1 MTADDVTDL
10 KIVGGHRPPLQW
22 KAHNMAKLVIA
33 GEQRDA
39 SDGGT
44 AEIRNPSNGE
54 LVDRVAHATQEDVNR
69 AIDAAEEAFP
79 KWSAVPPAHRAEIL
93 YKAVRLLHEREKEL
107 ARLLTQEQGK
117 PLREA
122 VLEIRRFAHTL
133 EHYAGLAKTIRGGY
147 VPALDDRRYG
157 MIIKKPIGV
166 CGSIVPWNFPV
177 SLLGNKIGPA
187 LITGNTVVV
196 KPAATTPLTDI
207 QVVLVLN
214 EAGLP
219 PGVLNIVP
227 GPAQIVGETL
237 LQDPRVRKIGFTG
250 ATSTGK
256 HVMEV
261 AARNVKRVTLELGGS
276 DPMIVCDDAD
286 LDEAASAASVGRFF
300 NCGQACLAIKRL
312 YLFDKIYD
320 AFLSKLLPKIEK
332 LRVGDGLEQGV
343 IVGPLHTAAQRD
355 EVEGQVADAV
365 GRGAKILA
373 GGKRPS
379 GEPFAKGNFYLPTLL
394 VDVDEKSRVVQEEV
408 FGPALPVMRVK
419 DLDEAITKANSSIY
433 GLGSSI
439 WTRDLDT
446 ATAAA
451 ERIDAG
457 YTWINS
463 PQIIFDELPFGG
475 LKQSG
480 LGKEHGEEALDYY
493 METKSVVVARRE

>member
-1 MTADDVTDL
+1 
-10 KIVGGHRPPLQW
+10 
-22 KAHNMAKLVIA
+22 MAKLVIG

-44 AEIRNPSNGE
+44 SEIRNPATGE
-54 LVDRVAHATQEDVNR
+54 IVDRVAAGTQEDINR
-69 AIDAAEEAFP
+69 AIDAAQTAFP
-79 KWSAVPPAHRAEIL
+79 KWSAVPPPERAAILFKAAH
-93 YKAVRLLHEREKEL
+93 LLGEREKDV

-157 MIIKKPIGV
+157 MIIKRPMGV

-207 QVVLVLN
+207 QVVLILN

-227 GPAQIVGETL
+227 GPANIVGEAL
-237 LQDPRVRKIGFTG
+237 LKDPRVRKIGFTG

-261 AARNVKRVTLELGGS
+261 AAQNVKRVTLELGGS
-276 DPMIVCDDAD
+276 DPMIVCDDAEI
-286 LDEAASAASVGRFF
+286 DEAVSAASVGRFF

-312 YLFDKIYD
+312 YLFEKIYD
-320 AFLSKLLPKIEK
+320 QFVSKLITKVEK
-332 LRVGDGLEQGV
+332 LRVGNGLEQGV
-343 IVGPLHTAAQRD
+343 IVGPLHTAAQRE

-365 GRGAKILA
+365 KRGAKVLT

-379 GEPFAKGNFYLPTLL
+379 GNEFAKGNFYLPTIL
-394 VDVDEKSRVVQEEV
+394 VDVDDQSKVVQEEV
-408 FGPALPVMRVK
+408 FGPALPIMRVK
-419 DLDEAITKANSSIY
+419 DLEEAIAKANSSIY

-451 ERIDAG
+451 EKLEAG

-475 LKQSG
+475 VKQSG

-493 METKSVVVARRE
+493 METKSVVVARGE

>member
-1 MTADDVTDL
+1 
-10 KIVGGHRPPLQW
+10 
-22 KAHNMAKLVIA
+22 IA

-44 AEIRNPSNGE
+44 TEIRNPATGD
-54 LVDRVAHATQEDVNR
+54 LVDRVAAGTQEDINQ
-69 AIDAAEEAFP
+69 AIDAAQAAFK
-79 KWSAVPPAHRAEIL
+79 KWSAVPPPQRAAIL
-93 YKAVRLLHEREKEL
+93 YKAAHLLGEREKEL

-133 EHYAGLAKTIRGGY
+133 EHYAGLAKSIRGGY

-166 CGSIVPWNFPV
+166 CGSIVPWNFPL

-196 KPAATTPLTDI
+196 KPAGTTPLTDI
-207 QVVLVLN
+207 QAVHILN
-214 EAGLP
+214 QAGLP

-227 GPAQIVGETL
+227 GPARIVGEAL
-237 LQDPRVRKIGFTG
+237 LKDPRVRKIGFTG
-250 ATSTGK
+250 ATATGK

-261 AARNVKRVTLELGGS
+261 AAQNVKRVTLELGGS

-286 LDEAASAASVGRFF
+286 IDEAVSAASVGRFF

-320 AFLSKLLPKIEK
+320 EFVSKLVAKVAK
-332 LRVGDGLEQGV
+332 LRVGNGLEPGV

-355 EVEGQVADAV
+355 EIEDQVRDAV
-365 GRGAKILA
+365 ERGARLLV

-379 GEPFAKGNFYLPTLL
+379 GDGFAKGNFYLPALL
-394 VDVDEKSRVVQEEV
+394 ADVDETSKIVQEEV
-408 FGPALPVMRVK
+408 FGPALPIMRVR
-419 DLDEAITKANSSIY
+419 DLDEAIEKANNSIY
-433 GLGSSI
+433 GLGSSV
-439 WTRDLDT
+439 WTRDLDQ
-446 ATAAA
+446 ANRAA
-451 ERIDAG
+451 EHLDAG

-475 LKQSG
+475 VKHSG
-480 LGKEHGEEALDYY
+480 LGKEHGSEALDYY
-493 METKSVVVARRE
+493 METKSVVVAREVPS

>member
-1 MTADDVTDL
+1 
-10 KIVGGHRPPLQW
+10 
-22 KAHNMAKLVIA
+22 MAKMIIA
-33 GEQRDA
+33 GEHRDA

-44 AEIRNPSNGE
+44 TEIRNAATGE
-54 LVDRVAHATQEDVNR
+54 IVDRVAAGTQEDVDR
-69 AIDAAEEAFP
+69 AIDAAEAAFK
-79 KWSAVPPAHRAEIL
+79 KWSSVPPPKRAEIL
-93 YKAVRLLHEREKEL
+93 FTAAHILKEREKEL
-107 ARLLTQEQGK
+107 ARLLTKEQGK

-196 KPAATTPLTDI
+196 KPAGTTPLTDI
-207 QVVLVLN
+207 QVVHILH

-219 PGVLNIVP
+219 PGVLNVVP
-227 GPAQIVGETL
+227 GPGGIVGESL
-237 LQDPRVRKIGFTG
+237 LKDPRVRKIGFTG

-261 AARNVKRVTLELGGS
+261 AAQNIKRVTLELGGS

-286 LDEAASAASVGRFF
+286 IDEAVSAASVGRFF

-312 YLFDKIYD
+312 YLFEKIYD
-320 AFLSKLLPKIEK
+320 QFVSKLLTKVEK
-332 LRVGDGLEQGV
+332 LRVGNGLEQGV

-355 EVEGQVADAV
+355 EVETQLADAV
-365 GRGAKILA
+365 ERGAKVLT
-373 GGKRPS
+373 GGKRPT
-379 GEPFAKGNFYLPTLL
+379 GDGFAKGNFYLPTVL
-394 VDVDEKSRVVQEEV
+394 VDVDENSKVVQEEV

-419 DLDEAITKANSSIY
+419 DLDEAIAKANNSIY

-439 WTRDLDT
+439 WTRDVYKAND
-446 ATAAA
+446 AA
-451 ERIDAG
+451 ERLEAG
-457 YTWINS
+457 YTWVNS

-475 LKQSG
+475 VKQSG
-480 LGKEHGEEALDYY
+480 LGKEHGSEALDYY

>member
-1 MTADDVTDL
+1 
-10 KIVGGHRPPLQW
+10 
-22 KAHNMAKLVIA
+22 MAKLFIA

-39 SDGGT
+39 SDRGVT
-44 AEIRNPSNGE
+44 EIRNPATGE
-54 LVDRVAHATQEDVNR
+54 VVDRVAAATQDDVDR
-69 AIDAAEEAFP
+69 AIDAAESSFK
-79 KWSAVPPAHRAEIL
+79 KWSAVPPSQRAEIL
-93 YKAVRLLHEREKEL
+93 YKGAHLLKEREKDL

-117 PLREA
+117 PIREA

-133 EHYAGLAKTIRGGY
+133 EHYAGLAKSIRGGY
-147 VPALDDRRYG
+147 VPALDDKRYG

-187 LITGNTVVV
+187 LVTGNTVVV
-196 KPAATTPLTDI
+196 KPAGTTPLTDI
-207 QVVLVLN
+207 QAVIIMH

-227 GPAQIVGETL
+227 GPARIVGETL
-237 LQDPRVRKIGFTG
+237 LKDPRVRKIGFTG
-250 ATSTGK
+250 ATSTGR

-261 AARNVKRVTLELGGS
+261 AAQTVKRVTLELGGS
-276 DPMIVCDDAD
+276 DPMIVCDDANI
-286 LDEAASAASVGRFF
+286 DEAVSAASVGRFF

-320 AFLSKLLPKIEK
+320 EFVKKLAGKMDKLL
-332 LRVGDGLEQGV
+332 VGNGLEQGV

-355 EVEGQVADAV
+355 EVEDQVNDAV
-365 GRGAKILA
+365 KRGARVLA
-373 GGKRPS
+373 GGKRPAGDGFS
-379 GEPFAKGNFYLPTLL
+379 KGNFYLPTLL
-394 VDVDEKSRVVQEEV
+394 ADVADSSKVLKEEV
-408 FGPALPVMRVK
+408 FGPALPIMRVK
-419 DLDEAITKANSSIY
+419 DLDEAIEKANDSIY

-439 WTRDLDT
+439 WTRDLDK
-446 ATAAA
+446 ATQAA
-451 ERIDAG
+451 ERLEAG

-475 LKQSG
+475 VKQSG

-493 METKSVVVARRE
+493 METKSVVVARGK

>member
-1 MTADDVTDL
+1 
-10 KIVGGHRPPLQW
+10 
-22 KAHNMAKLVIA
+22 MAKLIIA

-39 SDGGT
+39 ADGGT
-44 AEIRNPSNGE
+44 TEIRNPATGE
-54 LVDRVAHATQEDVNR
+54 LVDRVAAGTQEDVNK
-69 AIDAAEEAFP
+69 AIDAADSAFR
-79 KWSAVPPAHRAEIL
+79 KWAAVPPPERAEIL
-93 YKAVRLLHEREKEL
+93 YTAAHLLKEREKEL

-133 EHYAGLAKTIRGGY
+133 QHYAGLAKSIRGGY

-166 CGSIVPWNFPV
+166 CGAIVPWNFPV

-196 KPAATTPLTDI
+196 KPAGTTPLTDI
-207 QVVLVLN
+207 QAVQILN
-214 EAGLP
+214 DAGLP

-227 GPAQIVGETL
+227 GPARIVGETL
-237 LQDPRVRKIGFTG
+237 LKDARVRKIGFTG

-261 AARNVKRVTLELGGS
+261 AAQNVKRVTLELGGG

-320 AFLSKLLPKIEK
+320 QFLAKLLPKVEK
-332 LRVGDGLEQGV
+332 LRIGNGLEPGV

-355 EVEGQVADAV
+355 EVAEQVNDAV
-365 GRGAKILA
+365 KRGARVLA
-373 GGKRPS
+373 GGKRP
-379 GEPFAKGNFYLPTLL
+379 E
-394 VDVDEKSRVVQEEV
+394 
-408 FGPALPVMRVK
+408 
-419 DLDEAITKANSSIY
+419 
-433 GLGSSI
+433 
-439 WTRDLDT
+439 
-446 ATAAA
+446 
-451 ERIDAG
+451 
-457 YTWINS
+457 
-463 PQIIFDELPFGG
+463 
-475 LKQSG
+475 
-480 LGKEHGEEALDYY
+480 
-493 METKSVVVARRE
+493 

>member
-1 MTADDVTDL
+1 
-10 KIVGGHRPPLQW
+10 
-22 KAHNMAKLVIA
+22 MAKLFIA

-39 SDGGT
+39 SDHGT
-44 AEIRNPSNGE
+44 TEIRNPATGE
-54 LVDRVAHATQEDVNR
+54 LVDRVAAATQVDVDL
-69 AIDAAEEAFP
+69 AIDAAESAF
-79 KWSAVPPAHRAEIL
+79 KRWSAVAPSQRAEIL
-93 YKAVRLLHEREKEL
+93 YKAAHLLMEREKDL

-147 VPALDDRRYG
+147 VPALDEKRYG

-187 LITGNTVVV
+187 LVTGNTVVV
-196 KPAATTPLTDI
+196 KPAGSTPLTDI
-207 QVVLVLN
+207 QAVMILH

-227 GPAQIVGETL
+227 GPARIVGETL
-237 LQDPRVRKIGFTG
+237 LKDPRVRKIGFTG
-250 ATSTGK
+250 ATSTGR

-261 AARNVKRVTLELGGS
+261 AAQTVKRVTLELGGS
-276 DPMIVCDDAD
+276 DPMIVCDDANI
-286 LDEAASAASVGRFF
+286 DEAVSAASVGRFF

-320 AFLSKLLPKIEK
+320 EFVSKLVGKMDK
-332 LRVGDGLEQGV
+332 LRVGNGLEQGV

-355 EVEGQVADAV
+355 EVEEQVKDAV
-365 GRGAKILA
+365 QRGARILA
-373 GGKRPS
+373 GGKRPQ
-379 GEPFAKGNFYLPTLL
+379 GEAFAKGNFYLPTLL
-394 VDVDEKSRVVQEEV
+394 ADVEESSRVVQEEV
-408 FGPALPVMRVK
+408 FGPALPIMRVK
-419 DLDEAITKANSSIY
+419 NFDEAIEKANSSIY

-439 WTRDLDT
+439 WTRDLDK
-446 ATAAA
+446 ATLAAD
-451 ERIDAG
+451 RLDAG

-475 LKQSG
+475 VKQSG

-493 METKSVVVARRE
+493 METKSVVVARGE

>member
-1 MTADDVTDL
+1 
-10 KIVGGHRPPLQW
+10 
-22 KAHNMAKLVIA
+22 MAKLIIA

-44 AEIRNPSNGE
+44 TEIRNPATGE
-54 LVDRVAHATQEDVNR
+54 LVDHAAAGAQRDINN
-69 AIDAAEEAFP
+69 AIDAADAALK
-79 KWSAVPPAHRAEIL
+79 KWSAVPPPGRAEIL
-93 YKAVRLLHEREKEL
+93 YKAAHLLMEREKDL

-122 VLEIRRFAHTL
+122 ALEIRRFAHTL
-133 EHYAGLAKTIRGGY
+133 EHYAGLAKTIRGGF

-166 CGSIVPWNFPV
+166 CGAIVPWNFPV

-187 LITGNTVVV
+187 LVTGNTVVV
-196 KPAATTPLTDI
+196 KPAATTPLTGI
-207 QVVLVLN
+207 QAVLILN

-227 GPAQIVGETL
+227 GPAKVVGETL
-237 LQDPRVRKIGFTG
+237 LRDPRVRKIGFTG

-256 HVMEV
+256 HVMEI
-261 AARNVKRVTLELGGS
+261 AAQNVKRVTLELGGS

-286 LDEAASAASVGRFF
+286 LDEAVSAASVGRFF
-300 NCGQACLAIKRL
+300 NCGQSCLAIKRL
-312 YLFDKIYD
+312 YLFERIYES
-320 AFLSKLLPKIEK
+320 FVSKLVAKVEK
-332 LRVGDGLEQGV
+332 LRVGNGLDQGV

-355 EVEGQVADAV
+355 EVEAQVNDAV
-365 GRGAKILA
+365 KHGARMLTGGQRPA
-373 GGKRPS
+373 G
-379 GEPFAKGNFYLPTLL
+379 EAFAKGHFYAPTLL
-394 VDVDEKSRVVQEEV
+394 ADVDETSRIVQEEV
-408 FGPALPVMRVK
+408 FGPALPIIRVK
-419 DLDEAITKANSSIY
+419 DFDEAIRKANSSIY

-439 WTRDLDT
+439 WTRDLDK
-446 ATAAA
+446 ATQAA
-451 ERIDAG
+451 ERLEAG

-475 LKQSG
+475 VKQSG

-493 METKSVVVARRE
+493 METKSVVIARSGSSGTVA

>member
-1 MTADDVTDL
+1 MV
-10 KIVGGHRPPLQW
+10 
-22 KAHNMAKLVIA
+22 KLIIA

-44 AEIRNPSNGE
+44 TEIRNPATGE
-54 LVDRVAHATQEDVNR
+54 VVDRVAAATSEDVDR
-69 AIDAAEEAFP
+69 AIDAAQTAFK
-79 KWSAVPPAHRAEIL
+79 KWSEVPPPKRAEIL
-93 YKAVRLLHEREKEL
+93 FKAAHMLAEREKEL

-187 LITGNTVVV
+187 LVTGNTVVV
-196 KPAATTPLTDI
+196 KPAGTTPLTDVQAVQI
-207 QVVLVLN
+207 LN

-219 PGVLNIVP
+219 PGVLNILP
-227 GPAQIVGETL
+227 GPARVVGEGL
-237 LQDPRVRKIGFTG
+237 LKDPRVRKIGFTG

-261 AARNVKRVTLELGGS
+261 AAQNVKRVTLELGGS
-276 DPMIVCDDAD
+276 DPMIVCSDAD
-286 LDEAASAASVGRFF
+286 IDEAVSAASVGRFF

-312 YLFDKIYD
+312 YLFDEIYD
-320 AFLSKLLPKIEK
+320 EFVSKLVGKVEK
-332 LRVGDGLEQGV
+332 LRVGNGLEQGV

-355 EVEGQVADAV
+355 EVEDQVRDAV
-365 GRGAKILA
+365 QRGARILA

-379 GEPFAKGNFYLPTLL
+379 GDAFAKGNFYLPTVL
-394 VDVDEKSRVVQEEV
+394 VDVDEESRVVQEEV
-408 FGPALPVMRVK
+408 FGPALPVMRVQN
-419 DLDEAITKANSSIY
+419 LDEAIEKANRSIY

-439 WTRDLDT
+439 WTRDLDK
-446 ATAAA
+446 ANAAA
-451 ERIDAG
+451 EQIEAG

-475 LKQSG
+475 VKQSG
-480 LGKEHGEEALDYY
+480 LGKEHGSEALDYY
-493 METKSVVVARRE
+493 METKSVVVARRENTT

>member
-1 MTADDVTDL
+1 
-10 KIVGGHRPPLQW
+10 
-22 KAHNMAKLVIA
+22 MAKLIIA

-44 AEIRNPSNGE
+44 TEIRCPATGE
-54 LVDRVAHATQEDVNR
+54 LVDRVSAATEQDIAN
-69 AIDAAEEAFP
+69 AIDAADAAFK
-79 KWSAVPPAHRAEIL
+79 KWSAVPPPQRAEIL
-93 YKAVRLLHEREKEL
+93 YKAAHLLAEREKDL
-107 ARLLTQEQGK
+107 ARLLTREQGK

-122 VLEIRRFAHTL
+122 ILEIRRFARTL
-133 EHYAGLAKTIRGGY
+133 EHYAGLAKSIRGGY

-166 CGSIVPWNFPV
+166 CGAIVPWNFPV

-187 LITGNTVVV
+187 LVTGNTVVV
-196 KPAATTPLTDI
+196 KPAGTTPLTDI
-207 QVVLVLN
+207 QAVLILN

-227 GPAQIVGETL
+227 GPARVVGETL
-237 LQDPRVRKIGFTG
+237 LKDPRVRKIGFTG

-261 AARNVKRVTLELGGS
+261 AAQNIKRVTLELGGS

-286 LDEAASAASVGRFF
+286 IDEAVSAASVGRFF

-312 YLFDKIYD
+312 YLFNGIYD
-320 AFLSKLLPKIEK
+320 QFVSRLIAKAEK
-332 LRVGDGLEQGV
+332 LRVGNGLEQGV

-355 EVEGQVADAV
+355 EVEAQVDDAV
-365 GRGAKILA
+365 KRGARVLA
-373 GGKRPS
+373 GAKRPA
-379 GEPFAKGNFYLPTLL
+379 GDAFAKGNFYLPTLL
-394 VDVDEKSRVVQEEV
+394 ADVDEKSRVVTEEV
-408 FGPALPVMRVK
+408 FGPALPIMRVK
-419 DLDEAITKANSSIY
+419 DLDEAIDKANNSIY

-439 WTRDLDT
+439 WTRDLDK
-446 ATAAA
+446 ATECA
-451 ERIDAG
+451 ERLEAG

-475 LKQSG
+475 VKQSG

-493 METKSVVVARRE
+493 METKSVVVARSNKDA

>member
-1 MTADDVTDL
+1 MV
-10 KIVGGHRPPLQW
+10 
-22 KAHNMAKLVIA
+22 KLIIA

-44 AEIRNPSNGE
+44 TEIRNPATGE
-54 LVDRVAHATQEDVNR
+54 VVDRVAAATSEDVDR
-69 AIDAAEEAFP
+69 AIDAAQTAFK
-79 KWSAVPPAHRAEIL
+79 KWSEVPPPKRAEIL
-93 YKAVRLLHEREKEL
+93 FKAAHMLAEREKEL

-187 LITGNTVVV
+187 LVTGNTVVV
-196 KPAATTPLTDI
+196 KPAGTTPLTDVQAVQI
-207 QVVLVLN
+207 LN

-219 PGVLNIVP
+219 PGVLNILP
-227 GPAQIVGETL
+227 GPARVVGEGL
-237 LQDPRVRKIGFTG
+237 LKDPRVRKIGFTG

-261 AARNVKRVTLELGGS
+261 AAQNVKRVTLELGGS
-276 DPMIVCDDAD
+276 DPMIVCSDAD
-286 LDEAASAASVGRFF
+286 IDEAVSAASVGRFF

-312 YLFDKIYD
+312 YLFDEIYD
-320 AFLSKLLPKIEK
+320 EFVSKLIGKVEK
-332 LRVGDGLEQGV
+332 LRVGNGLEQGV

-355 EVEGQVADAV
+355 EVEDQVRDAV
-365 GRGAKILA
+365 QRGARILA

-379 GEPFAKGNFYLPTLL
+379 GDAFAKGNFYLPTVL
-394 VDVDEKSRVVQEEV
+394 VDVDEESRVVQEEV
-408 FGPALPVMRVK
+408 FGPALPVMRVQN
-419 DLDEAITKANSSIY
+419 LDEAIEKANRSIY

-439 WTRDLDT
+439 WTRDLDK
-446 ATAAA
+446 ANAAA
-451 ERIDAG
+451 EQIEAG

-475 LKQSG
+475 VKQSG
-480 LGKEHGEEALDYY
+480 LGKEHGSEALDYY
-493 METKSVVVARRE
+493 METKSVVVARRENTT